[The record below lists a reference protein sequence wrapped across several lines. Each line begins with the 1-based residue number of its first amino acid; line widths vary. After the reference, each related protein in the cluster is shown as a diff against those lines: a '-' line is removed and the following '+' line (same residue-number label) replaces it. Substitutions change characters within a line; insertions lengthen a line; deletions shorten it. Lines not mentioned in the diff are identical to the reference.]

1 MTPLEFGARLIE
13 SAIGREWP
21 ASIADSFSAKKFRGR
36 GDESD
41 VPLPPEVCGIQIGAY
56 PVLVLAIELIDAE
69 TVLRSLRQAHNQ
81 VVIARSYM
89 KASDVINTHL
99 LFVATPPPPQ
109 ADWIKLIDLV
119 ERDETVCRKLVWI
132 PKITSVGE
140 SYEAFLERT
149 FLAQPWLEIEEVDN
163 APLDQNDRLVE
174 NVLQDQGLTPASAAK
189 WIEIAASQVED
200 PQERV
205 EQLVSAMELRA

>member
-1 MTPLEFGARLIE
+1 MTPTEFGSRLIK
-13 SAIGREWP
+13 SASEQGWSV
-21 ASIADSFSAKKFRGR
+21 AVVDAYAAKKFRGR
-36 GDESD
+36 DDDSD
-41 VPLPPEVCGIQIGAY
+41 VPLPSEVHGIQIGAY
-56 PVLVLAIELIDAE
+56 PVLILAIQLVDAE
-69 TVLRSLRQAHNQ
+69 SVLRTLRQAHNQ

-109 ADWIKLIDLV
+109 ADWIKLIDLA

-149 FLAQPWLEIEEVDN
+149 FLAQPWLETAEFDN

-174 NVLQDQGLTPASAAK
+174 TVLQDQGLTPAAAAK
-189 WIEIAASQVED
+189 WIEIAVSQVED

-205 EQLVSAMELRA
+205 EQLVSAMEL